1 MSTTTNAPDFPPVRL
16 YTYVMSPYAAKVH
29 GFLLRK
35 RVPFETLYVNPLRA
49 RQELPVGRQVPVL
62 TIGDE
67 SRADS
72 TPIGLWLD
80 ERFPDQ
86 PRLLPAA
93 GDEREQLL
101 KIDEWVTHCL
111 IPGSFRLFPGRGYDW
126 IRNGWQLSYVMSQTA
141 RGGLPWALR
150 VSWPLVI
157 RRVGFARRLVAMADD
172 GLPLPESKR
181 KLYAQFVAHLD
192 GGPFLAGNSEP
203 SLPDLAAYPNFA
215 PYYMTGFRGGQDILD
230 HPEIMAWLGRMRPY
244 VTGTPPLVPAV
255 VRKRE
260 LP

>member
-93 GDEREQLL
+93 GDEREQLTC
-101 KIDEWVTHCL
+101 DEALCFTNIIQYQSWV
-111 IPGSFRLFPGRGYDW
+111 R
-126 IRNGWQLSYVMSQTA
+126 
-141 RGGLPWALR
+141 
-150 VSWPLVI
+150 
-157 RRVGFARRLVAMADD
+157 
-172 GLPLPESKR
+172 SKR
-181 KLYAQFVAHLD
+181 Q
-192 GGPFLAGNSEP
+192 
-203 SLPDLAAYPNFA
+203 
-215 PYYMTGFRGGQDILD
+215 
-230 HPEIMAWLGRMRPY
+230 GRS
-244 VTGTPPLVPAV
+244 
-255 VRKRE
+255 
-260 LP
+260 